1 MYPKIRII
9 LVLMLFLSTSISRAQ
24 DCTPKI
30 SGAVSYG
37 DWITN
42 AENVTFFLDEIT
54 LEAIKT
60 PAGIDLMMSKLKSSG
75 IKRVYWRIYNGG
87 AVTFDAQVKG
97 LDGILYTSEYTKTET
112 ITAGNTTTTT
122 ITPYYDFV
130 DIDATFYA
138 NEGMSNMEYAIKKA
152 HDNDIEILAWFTLA
166 EEMHSGKCP
175 ISKFAV
181 LNYNDDDY
189 FEHGL
194 NDLNQVIKWKGRL
207 NFANQAVRDHKV
219 DMIQKIT
226 NIGNLTNTNGN
237 PSSGEIFDGV
247 FLDFTRR
254 GLPDFVIQ
262 AEADSCDDQVS
273 SIYDIINTFNT
284 SLEVRDS
291 NDVSIFGYDAI
302 SIQDFGVPLGNI
314 VNSDPNWIAH
324 RASYWTTFMQELD
337 FAISKPIISHVFETD
352 AEATLKGDLLDW
364 GEWLNQ
370 DYIDGIS
377 FLINNTDD
385 GIMVG
390 NNWNALPDPYTKA
403 FSIINDRKIEVQN
416 IKPDAE
422 VIASIYNYTN
432 IPGDLLLATNYHI
445 IEELTAYAF
454 EAQAN
459 EIMWWETN
467 WFYVWEMHD
476 GTNYNVNEAVIEF
489 GANSEN
495 NLLISGN
502 SNESLNNGVVFKEY
516 PIGDDLFNLYNVT
529 NKITIEN
536 YEIQSTGNSYFV
548 ACDEIDFL
556 PNFTVNSGEFT
567 AMISKVSQ
575 SSYLNGNNSFR
586 AVLNIPDDIKQDK
599 DIVVYP
605 NPSTG
610 IISIGNV
617 KSTDILKIQLIDLNG
632 RVLNLKKIDS
642 NDGIS
647 LKIKNKGF
655 FILKIETD
663 KAVFSRRI
671 IIN

>member
-1 MYPKIRII
+1 MHPKIRII
-9 LVLMLFLSTSISRAQ
+9 LVLILFLSTSISKAQ

-30 SGAVSYG
+30 SGAVSYS
-37 DWITN
+37 DWIVN
-42 AENVTFFLDEIT
+42 AKNVGAFLNDIDFNT
-54 LEAIKT
+54 MKT

-75 IKRVYWRIYNGG
+75 VKRVYWRIYNGG
-87 AVTFDAQVKG
+87 AVAFDAQVKG
-97 LDGILYTSEYTKTET
+97 LDELYTSEHSVV
-112 ITAGNTTTTT
+112 IGSVTTTQ
-122 ITPYYDFV
+122 YYDFV
-130 DIDATFYA
+130 DVDATFYA
-138 NEGMSNMEYAIKKA
+138 SEQMSNMEYAIKKA

-181 LNYNDDDY
+181 LNYNNDDY

-194 NDLNQVIKWKGRL
+194 NDLNQVVKWKGRL

-219 DMIQKIT
+219 DMIKKLT
-226 NIGNLTNTNGN
+226 NIGTLNNSNGYT
-237 PSSGEIFDGV
+237 SSGETFDGV

-254 GLPDFVIQ
+254 GLPDFVNQ

-273 SIYDIINTFNT
+273 SIYDIENTYNPS
-284 SLEVRDS
+284 SLEVRD
-291 NDVSIFGYDAI
+291 NNNISIFGYDTI
-302 SIQDFGVPLGNI
+302 SIQGFGVPQGNI
-314 VNSDPNWIAH
+314 TNNDPNWIAH

-337 FAISKPIISHVFETD
+337 VAISKPIISHVFETD
-352 AEATLKGDLLDW
+352 AETTLKGDLLDW
-364 GEWLNQ
+364 KEWLNQ

-377 FLINNTDD
+377 FLINNIDD
-385 GIMVG
+385 GIMTG

-403 FSIINDRKIEVQN
+403 LTVINDRQIEVQN

-432 IPGDLLLATNYHI
+432 IPGNELLATNYNI

-467 WFYVWEMHD
+467 WFYVWEVH
-476 GTNYNVNEAVIEF
+476 GGNHYVNEAVTEF
-489 GANSEN
+489 GAASED

-502 SNESLNNGVVFKEY
+502 SSLSLNGGIEFKEY
-516 PIGDDLFNLYNVT
+516 PIGDDLFNLYNAK
-529 NKITIEN
+529 NKITIKN

-575 SSYLNGNNSFR
+575 SSYINGNNSYR
-586 AVLNIPDDIKQDK
+586 AVLNIPDDSEQNK
-599 DIVVYP
+599 DIVIYP

-610 IISIGNV
+610 IISIDNV

-632 RVLNLKKIDS
+632 RVLNLKKINS
-642 NDGIS
+642 NDDIT
-647 LKIKNKGF
+647 LKIQNKGL
-655 FILKIETD
+655 FILKIETE

>member
-1 MYPKIRII
+1 MYPKIRIV
-9 LVLMLFLSTSISRAQ
+9 LVLILFLPTSISRAQ
-24 DCTPKI
+24 DCSPKI
-30 SGAVSYG
+30 SGAVTYS
-37 DWITN
+37 DWIVTAN
-42 AENVTFFLDEIT
+42 NVTGFLNGIT
-54 LEAIKT
+54 LAMMKT
-60 PAGIDLMMSKLKSSG
+60 PVGIDSMMSKLKSSG
-75 IKRVYWRIYNGG
+75 IKRVYWRIYDGG

-97 LDGILYTSEYTKTET
+97 LNSILN
-112 ITAGNTTTTT
+112 TATNAGF
-122 ITPYYDFV
+122 YDFT

-138 NEGMSNMEYAIKKA
+138 SKEMSNMEYAIKKA

-175 ISKFAV
+175 VSKFAA
-181 LNYNDDDY
+181 LNYNNADY
-189 FEHGL
+189 FEH
-194 NDLNQVIKWKGRL
+194 DLSGVKWKGRL

-219 DMIQKIT
+219 DMIKQIT
-226 NIGNLTNTNGN
+226 NIGDLSNSNGH
-237 PSSGEIFDGV
+237 PSSGETFDGV

-254 GLPDFVIQ
+254 GLPDFVNQ
-262 AEADSCDDQVS
+262 AEASSCDDQVS
-273 SIYDIINTFNT
+273 SIYDIINTFST
-284 SLEVRDS
+284 SLLEVRDN

-302 SIQDFGVPLGNI
+302 SIQGFNAPIGSIINT
-314 VNSDPNWIAH
+314 DPNWIAH

-337 FAISKPIISHVFETD
+337 VNILKPIISHVFETD
-352 AEATLKGDLLDW
+352 AETTLKGDLLDW
-364 GEWLNQ
+364 KEWLKK

-385 GIMVG
+385 GIMIG
-390 NNWNALPDPYTKA
+390 NYWNDLPDPYTKA
-403 FSIINDRKIEVQN
+403 LTVINDRKIEVQN

-432 IPGDLLLATNYHI
+432 IPGALLATNYNI

-454 EAQAN
+454 QAQVN

-467 WFYVWEMHD
+467 WFYVWQMYN

-489 GANSEN
+489 GAKSEID
-495 NLLISGN
+495 LLISG
-502 SNESLNNGVVFKEY
+502 SSSLSLNDGVIFKEF
-516 PIGDDLFNLYNVT
+516 PIGDDLFNLYKAK
-529 NKITIEN
+529 NKIVIEN

-575 SSYLNGNNSFR
+575 SSYINGNNSYK
-586 AVLNIPDDIKQDK
+586 AVLNIPDDSEQNK

-605 NPSTG
+605 NPSSG
-610 IISIGNV
+610 VISIDNV
-617 KSTDILKIQLIDLNG
+617 KSTDILKIQLIDMSG
-632 RVLNLKKIDS
+632 RVLNFKKTTS

-647 LKIKNKGF
+647 LKIQNKGF

-663 KAVFSRRI
+663 KAVFSRKV